1 MKPGIEFIITTVAEI
16 TAGVEVVYIEEPI
29 VQWCKHE
36 MKRLGVAIH
45 FLSDVMRWFCM
56 LKRYF

>member
-1 MKPGIEFIITTVAEI
+1 MKPGIEFIITKVAEI

-45 FLSDVMRWFCM
+45 FYQMSCDGFVC
-56 LKRYF
+56 